1 MGFPNPKYRVLCF
14 RIHPYSKDILEKI
27 MYSISANPILYSL
40 FNETFRASLISQWST
55 CCKKSDQNQNM
66 DQVHHQHRLDVPEA
80 NTEQIDNSSSPD
92 KVKSNHKFI
101 SNGNNHHHKKDDL
114 IVEKKVLILDGN
126 HQQKDE
132 LIEEEKVLI
141 LEENASLLETA
152 L

>member
-1 MGFPNPKYRVLCF
+1 
-14 RIHPYSKDILEKI
+14 

-114 IVEKKVLILDGN
+114 LEKKVLILDGN

>member
-1 MGFPNPKYRVLCF
+1 MAFPNPKYRVLCF

-80 NTEQIDNSSSPD
+80 NTEQIGISSSD
-92 KVKSNHKFI
+92 AKVKFNHTFI
-101 SNGNNHHHKKDDL
+101 SNG
-114 IVEKKVLILDGN
+114 GN
-126 HQQKDE
+126 HQQKDD
-132 LIEEEKVLI
+132 LMEEKVLI

>member
-1 MGFPNPKYRVLCF
+1 MVFPNPKYRVLCF

-114 IVEKKVLILDGN
+114 LEKKVLILDGN
-126 HQQKDE
+126 HQQKDD

>member
-1 MGFPNPKYRVLCF
+1 
-14 RIHPYSKDILEKI
+14 

-66 DQVHHQHRLDVPEA
+66 DQVQHDVPEA
-80 NTEQIDNSSSPD
+80 NTEQIGISSPA

-101 SNGNNHHHKKDDL
+101 SNGGNHQQKDDL
-114 IVEKKVLILDGN
+114 IEEKVLILGGN

-132 LIEEEKVLI
+132 LMEEKVLI

>member
-1 MGFPNPKYRVLCF
+1 MALPNPKYRVLCF

-66 DQVHHQHRLDVPEA
+66 DQVHHQHRLDVPET

-132 LIEEEKVLI
+132 LMEEKVLI

>member
-1 MGFPNPKYRVLCF
+1 MRNGFLRYSSLIRFFFYKWHFQIPNPKYRVLCF

-114 IVEKKVLILDGN
+114 LEKKVIILDGSGIGD
-126 HQQKDE
+126 K
-132 LIEEEKVLI
+132 
-141 LEENASLLETA
+141 
-152 L
+152 